1 VAARSR
7 ADVDAVLHAGDVNV
21 NIRSMTEDYF
31 IGVHAREL
39 ERLREQH
46 AAWRTQTHALWAR
59 AGFTTGQHV
68 ADLGS
73 GPGFTALDLAALVG
87 PAGSVTALDKASAYL
102 EFLQAEARRRGVTNV
117 HARDADLTQVDPG
130 TNVFD
135 GAFCRFFLAFLIDA
149 LDGMLERIHCSLK
162 PGGVF
167 AVMEYLTLESATC
180 SPPIRGF
187 DAHTRAWIDYYRGN
201 GGDTAVGRT
210 LAPKLAAAGFEIRSI
225 ECVGGMARPF
235 DPWWSWWG
243 RLMADFGEKLVSDGV
258 MDSAELRGLHEDW
271 ARVATDPQAFI
282 YTPVLVQIVA
292 KKR

>member
-1 VAARSR
+1 MLFCTG
-7 ADVDAVLHAGDVNV
+7 ADLNV
-21 NIRSMTEDYF
+21 NIRAMTEDYF

-59 AGFTTGQHV
+59 AGFTTGQHI

-73 GPGFTALDLAALVG
+73 GPGFTALDLAGIVG
-87 PAGSVTALDKASAYL
+87 ATGSVTALDKASAYL
-102 EFLQAEARRRGVTNV
+102 QFLESEARRRGMTNV
-117 HARDADLTQVDPG
+117 HARDADLTAVDPG
-130 TNVFD
+130 AGIFD

-149 LDGMLERIHCSLK
+149 LEPVLERIHRSLK
-162 PGGVF
+162 PGGVL

-187 DAHTRAWIDYYRGN
+187 DAHTRAWIEYYLRN

-210 LAPKLAAAGFEIRSI
+210 LATKLAGAGFDIASI
-225 ECVGGMARPF
+225 ECVGGMARPGA
-235 DPWWSWWG
+235 PWWNWWG
-243 RLMADFGEKLVSDGV
+243 RLMADFGEKLVDDGV
-258 MDSAELRGLHEDW
+258 MAAADLQDLRTDW
-271 ARVATDPQAFI
+271 ARASTDPRAFI